1 MVLIALPALLAH
13 IHENGMFLLKVWGS
27 PPPHYYTH
35 THTHTKNPSSVS
47 MKGRDVY
54 ISISNTSASI
64 ERPSVVCA
72 HSRDWACCFLESTIW
87 NIPSCINGLQTLL
100 LLSLFSFVILSVV
113 VSGYCG
119 EKASRVLKISGAVG
133 GEMTSGDE
141 TVSFTSQQ
149 QSMSVGNFVVFFNEI
164 QINNIGKVTGYQ

>member
-72 HSRDWACCFLESTIW
+72 HSRDWACCFLESTI
-87 NIPSCINGLQTLL
+87 
-100 LLSLFSFVILSVV
+100 
-113 VSGYCG
+113 
-119 EKASRVLKISGAVG
+119 
-133 GEMTSGDE
+133 
-141 TVSFTSQQ
+141 
-149 QSMSVGNFVVFFNEI
+149 
-164 QINNIGKVTGYQ
+164 